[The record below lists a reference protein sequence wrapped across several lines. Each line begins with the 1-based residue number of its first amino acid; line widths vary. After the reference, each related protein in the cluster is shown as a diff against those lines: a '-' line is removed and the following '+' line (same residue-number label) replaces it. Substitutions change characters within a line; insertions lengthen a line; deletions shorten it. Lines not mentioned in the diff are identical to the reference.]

1 MLMIS
6 SQLDFDSVVS
16 VLNWKQSH
24 FQEGVSSSNTA
35 NVGSRAGRDL
45 PPIPPFK
52 ATSKDSSFS
61 KLNIMVM
68 LPSTTFTH
76 VYLFSAGVLKDGRG
90 FPLMYFIYQIPYNM
104 SLGELLCYH
113 G

>member
-1 MLMIS
+1 MIMIY
-6 SQLDFDSVVS
+6 SQFDFDSVVS
-16 VLNWKQSH
+16 VLNWKKTH
-24 FQEGVSSSNTA
+24 FQEGVSSSNAA
-35 NVGSRAGRDL
+35 NVGSRVGRDL

-76 VYLFSAGVLKDGRG
+76 VI
-90 FPLMYFIYQIPYNM
+90 YFQ
-104 SLGELLCYH
+104 LGS
-113 G
+113 